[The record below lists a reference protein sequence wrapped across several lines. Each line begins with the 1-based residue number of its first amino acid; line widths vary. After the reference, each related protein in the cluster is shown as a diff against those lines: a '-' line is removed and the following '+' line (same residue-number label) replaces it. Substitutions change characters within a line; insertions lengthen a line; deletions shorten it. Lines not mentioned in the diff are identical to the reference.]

1 MDELNELRRLGLAI
15 RARRLELG
23 TSQEAFA
30 DSIGMHRAYYGS
42 IERGN
47 RNLTFSTLLRVCE
60 GLEIKPSKLFEA
72 ALM

>member
-1 MDELNELRRLGLAI
+1 MDELNELRRLELAI
-15 RARRLELG
+15 RARRLELR

-30 DSIGMHRAYYGS
+30 DSIGMHPTSYGS
-42 IERGN
+42 IERDN
-47 RNLTFSTLLRVCE
+47 RNVTFSTLLRVCE